1 MERKLT
7 TVEIENASRGL
18 GLKLIGEEGLIFVK
32 EVIEGSCC
40 AEKNIKPGDRI
51 MSVNL
56 IDFTKISCQR
66 FVYVVIYILIKVSIW
81 QYFQIYVLN
90 LT

>member
-18 GLKLIGEEGLIFVK
+18 GLKLIGEEGSIFVK

-81 QYFQIYVLN
+81 QYFEIYVLN